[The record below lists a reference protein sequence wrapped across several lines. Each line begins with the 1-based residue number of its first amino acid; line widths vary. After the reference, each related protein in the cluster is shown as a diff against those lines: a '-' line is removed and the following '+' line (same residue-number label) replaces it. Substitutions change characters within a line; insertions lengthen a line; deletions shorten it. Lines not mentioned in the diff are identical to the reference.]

1 MNESTPA
8 LDAVQQAAADQ
19 FSRQSHRYGQGHILE
34 QTGDI
39 RAALPFLRLP
49 PVADVL
55 DVATG
60 GGHTGLFFAERGHRV
75 TLGDLSRAMLERAS
89 ALAASR
95 GLTVSTKQHAAEA
108 IPEPDA
114 SFDLVTCRVAP
125 HHFSSPARFVREAAR
140 VLRPGGHFLLI
151 DGSIP
156 DGEPEAEEWLH
167 EVEKLRDPSHAR
179 FLSPAAWKEL
189 CDAAQLEVVHCGLS
203 PRQQPDLEW
212 YFETAATPPANR
224 ARVRELVAAAS
235 PHVREVFQ
243 LGVEEG
249 RIVWWWPMVTLVA
262 RKPVAA

>member
-1 MNESTPA
+1 MSNPSA

-19 FSRQSHRYGQGHILE
+19 FSKQSHRYGKGHILE
-34 QTGDI
+34 KTEDI
-39 RAALPFLRLP
+39 QAALPHLQLP

-60 GGHTGLFFAERGHRV
+60 GGHTGLFFAGLGHRV
-75 TLGDLSRAMLERAS
+75 VLGDISPAMLRRA
-89 ALAASR
+89 AELAASR
-95 GLTVSTKQHAAEA
+95 GLAVDTRQHAAEA
-108 IPEPDA
+108 IPHADA
-114 SFDLVTCRVAP
+114 SFDLVACRVAP

-189 CDAAQLEVVHCGLS
+189 CEGARLEVVHCGLS

-212 YFETAATPPANR
+212 YFETAATPEANR
-224 ARVRELVAAAS
+224 ARVRELIAAAS
-235 PHVREVFQ
+235 PHVRDVFR
-243 LGVEEG
+243 LAVEDG
-249 RIVWWWPMVTLVA
+249 RTVWWWPMITLVA
-262 RKPVAA
+262 RKPTFA